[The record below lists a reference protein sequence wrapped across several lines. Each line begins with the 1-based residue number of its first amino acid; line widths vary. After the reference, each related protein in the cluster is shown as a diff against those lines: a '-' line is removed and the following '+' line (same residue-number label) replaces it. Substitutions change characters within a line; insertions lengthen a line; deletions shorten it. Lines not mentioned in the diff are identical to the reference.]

1 MKIVIEIPEE
11 FERDFK
17 IDRFKDSLTR
27 CSYEIDNVIR
37 FDIGHNPITWKYDID
52 ILEML
57 IQELEKA
64 KIIQEGKQ

>member
-1 MKIVIEIPEE
+1 MKILIEIPEE

-17 IDRFKDSLTR
+17 LDRFNDSLTR
-27 CSYEIDNVIR
+27 CTYEIDNVIR
-37 FDIGHNPITWKYDID
+37 FDVGHNPITWQYDIE

-64 KIIQEGKQ
+64 KIIQEE

>member
-1 MKIVIEIPEE
+1 MKIAIEIPEE

-37 FDIGHNPITWKYDID
+37 FDVGHNPITWQYDID

-57 IQELEKA
+57 IQEFEKA
-64 KIIQEGKQ
+64 EIIQEE